1 MEKKIKITIGNLEEL
16 MENEEWETENFLFEE
31 DEEHQVWLDKNYLI
45 LRGLGLEIHSGVWY
59 EKYEDDKDGNFEP
72 DFDFYMFFDAETKVY
87 LYMEQGS
94 SLMTCIH
101 NFTGLSWEE
110 IEGQACEV
118 VLTDQNIVVEDQFLI
133 FE

>member
-1 MEKKIKITIGNLEEL
+1 MGNGKLS
-16 MENEEWETENFLFEE
+16 FEE

-87 LYMEQGS
+87 LYMEQGVPDY
-94 SLMTCIH
+94 LYPQ
-101 NFTGLSWEE
+101 FYR
-110 IEGQACEV
+110 
-118 VLTDQNIVVEDQFLI
+118 VELGRD
-133 FE
+133 

>member
-72 DFDFYMFFDAETKVY
+72 DFDFYMF
-87 LYMEQGS
+87 
-94 SLMTCIH
+94 LMPKQRFICTW
-101 NFTGLSWEE
+101 NRG
-110 IEGQACEV
+110 V
-118 VLTDQNIVVEDQFLI
+118 P
-133 FE
+133 

>member
-59 EKYEDDKDGNFEP
+59 EK
-72 DFDFYMFFDAETKVY
+72 
-87 LYMEQGS
+87 
-94 SLMTCIH
+94 
-101 NFTGLSWEE
+101 
-110 IEGQACEV
+110 
-118 VLTDQNIVVEDQFLI
+118 
-133 FE
+133 